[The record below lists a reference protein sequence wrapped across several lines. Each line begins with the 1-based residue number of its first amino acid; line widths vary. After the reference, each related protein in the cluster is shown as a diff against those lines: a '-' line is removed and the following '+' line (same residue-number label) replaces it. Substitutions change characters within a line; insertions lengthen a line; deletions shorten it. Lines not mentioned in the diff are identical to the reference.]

1 MFLYAKLLIYE
12 FISFLNMHVTFTT
25 EGCDFTF
32 DFEKKKCIHS
42 PMYTSSNFYFHIRT
56 YSISINSV

>member
-1 MFLYAKLLIYE
+1 
-12 FISFLNMHVTFTT
+12 MHVTFTT

>member
-1 MFLYAKLLIYE
+1 VFLYAKLLIYE

-32 DFEKKKCIHS
+32 DFEKK
-42 PMYTSSNFYFHIRT
+42 NV
-56 YSISINSV
+56 SIVLCTRVVIFIFIFVLTQYL